1 MMGGTGET
9 KIGKKH
15 MEILLADLLISLLE
29 VDEEEKTEME
39 TFLEKY
45 PFTALLREYPVL
57 GLSVETERKLEAIA
71 MLESYDGRDV
81 SWRKI
86 EEYSK
91 QFDLLH
97 IVDHPIAAG
106 VTEAQYKK
114 IVQLREFLN
123 AYQSLRKIEWEERI
137 ILSGSER
144 SKEYFISQLAYYRE
158 REMILCAYLDSG
170 CGVISCEKVAE
181 GTVDRS
187 PFFTRELLKRVL
199 QLDAV
204 GVVLAHNHPGNSL
217 KASEQDIAI
226 TNQLRDA
233 LGALA
238 IKVFDH
244 IIVGADRAV
253 SLYQEGIIP
262 ADHQF
267 QDGIAMVNLYE
278 SEENGYER

>member
-1 MMGGTGET
+1 MDGFSRITG
-9 KIGKKH
+9 
-15 MEILLADLLISLLE
+15 IS
-29 VDEEEKTEME
+29 K
-39 TFLEKY
+39 
-45 PFTALLREYPVL
+45 
-57 GLSVETERKLEAIA
+57 
-71 MLESYDGRDV
+71 
-81 SWRKI
+81 RKI

-181 GTVDRS
+181 GTVNRTA
-187 PFFTRELLKRVL
+187 FFSRELVKRVL

-204 GVVLAHNHPGNSL
+204 AVVLAHNHPSSSL
-217 KASEQDIAI
+217 KASEEDLAL
-226 TNQLRDA
+226 TKQLQEA
-233 LGALA
+233 LHILG
-238 IKVFDH
+238 IKVLDH
-244 IIVGADRAV
+244 IIVGADQAM
-253 SLYQEGIIP
+253 SMYQEGMISE
-262 ADHQF
+262 DHPIHAEQTVLNLCGSE
-267 QDGIAMVNLYE
+267 GID
-278 SEENGYER
+278 YER

>member
-1 MMGGTGET
+1 M
-9 KIGKKH
+9 KRIS
-15 MEILLADLLISLLE
+15 DLQNNI
-29 VDEEEKTEME
+29 VKMHWN
-39 TFLEKY
+39 
-45 PFTALLREYPVL
+45 RVW
-57 GLSVETERKLEAIA
+57 SV
-71 MLESYDGRDV
+71 SYT
-81 SWRKI
+81 
-86 EEYSK
+86 
-91 QFDLLH
+91 H
-97 IVDHPIAAG
+97 
-106 VTEAQYKK
+106 
-114 IVQLREFLN
+114 
-123 AYQSLRKIEWEERI
+123 
-137 ILSGSER
+137 
-144 SKEYFISQLAYYRE
+144 
-158 REMILCAYLDSG
+158 
-170 CGVISCEKVAE
+170 
-181 GTVDRS
+181 
-187 PFFTRELLKRVL
+187 L

>member
-1 MMGGTGET
+1 MDGFSRITG
-9 KIGKKH
+9 
-15 MEILLADLLISLLE
+15 IS
-29 VDEEEKTEME
+29 K
-39 TFLEKY
+39 
-45 PFTALLREYPVL
+45 
-57 GLSVETERKLEAIA
+57 
-71 MLESYDGRDV
+71 
-81 SWRKI
+81 RKI

-204 GVVLAHNHPGNSL
+204 GVVL
-217 KASEQDIAI
+217 
-226 TNQLRDA
+226 
-233 LGALA
+233 
-238 IKVFDH
+238 
-244 IIVGADRAV
+244 
-253 SLYQEGIIP
+253 
-262 ADHQF
+262 
-267 QDGIAMVNLYE
+267 
-278 SEENGYER
+278 

>member
-1 MMGGTGET
+1 MDGFSRITG
-9 KIGKKH
+9 
-15 MEILLADLLISLLE
+15 IS
-29 VDEEEKTEME
+29 K
-39 TFLEKY
+39 
-45 PFTALLREYPVL
+45 
-57 GLSVETERKLEAIA
+57 
-71 MLESYDGRDV
+71 
-81 SWRKI
+81 RKI

-226 TNQLRDA
+226 TNQLREA
-233 LGALA
+233 LGSLA
-238 IKVFDH
+238 IKIYDH
-244 IIVGADRAV
+244 IIVGADQAI